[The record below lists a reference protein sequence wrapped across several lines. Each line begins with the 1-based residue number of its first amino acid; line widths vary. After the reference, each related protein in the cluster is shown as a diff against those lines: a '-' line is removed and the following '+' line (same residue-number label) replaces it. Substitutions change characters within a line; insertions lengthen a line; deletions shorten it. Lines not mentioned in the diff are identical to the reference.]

1 MTITIDPKS
10 LEEIEQMK
18 MERLKE
24 QLLEEGEHEF
34 TVNEAHEMMSKKG
47 DPMLKLVLGVKH
59 NEKKYVIFDYVLCTN
74 TWMFKLRAL
83 CASLGLL
90 EMYESGSI
98 EASKIRGKK
107 GFAYFSLENDKTYG
121 WKSKVDGYII
131 LTEKE
136 KSTERK
142 QNTEIKDDDIPF

>member
-1 MTITIDPKS
+1 
-10 LEEIEQMK
+10 
-18 MERLKE
+18 
-24 QLLEEGEHEF
+24 
-34 TVNEAHEMMSKKG
+34 
-47 DPMLKLVLGVKH
+47 
-59 NEKKYVIFDYVLCTN
+59 
-74 TWMFKLRAL
+74 MFKLRAL

-131 LTEKE
+131 LSEKE
-136 KSTERK
+136 RSEEKM